1 LSFTSNN
8 ENDTTKDSNN
18 SDNSNSQT
26 RPKRKIHAH
35 NATGPNKKQKTAK
48 KTTKENI
55 IDKLVQT
62 KVVEEIVLEKT
73 ETITAVS
80 DEATAITKD
89 TVEKPDEM
97 TKVADQEIHEETKEQ
112 VEQVVQ
118 VVQPNTNEEDKKDT
132 QTETYHFE
140 QEIELKSSLSY
151 STASACSLVED
162 DSFTLDTPS
171 PSFHSDPLTPP
182 PHNDDSF
189 SVSAPYKTIL
199 SPVNIRE
206 KLVIL

>member
-1 LSFTSNN
+1 M
-8 ENDTTKDSNN
+8 TKDLNN

-26 RPKRKIHAH
+26 RPKRKIHSH
-35 NATGPNKKQKTAK
+35 KVTGPNKKQKTTK

-62 KVVEEIVLEKT
+62 KVMEETVLEKT
-73 ETITAVS
+73 ETVTAVS
-80 DEATAITKD
+80 DEATAITKN

-112 VEQVVQ
+112 VDQ
-118 VVQPNTNEEDKKDT
+118 VVQPNINEEDKKDT
-132 QTETYHFE
+132 HTETYHFE

-199 SPVNIRE
+199 SPVNIHKRRAFYFTI
-206 KLVIL
+206 VFSSFIIGR